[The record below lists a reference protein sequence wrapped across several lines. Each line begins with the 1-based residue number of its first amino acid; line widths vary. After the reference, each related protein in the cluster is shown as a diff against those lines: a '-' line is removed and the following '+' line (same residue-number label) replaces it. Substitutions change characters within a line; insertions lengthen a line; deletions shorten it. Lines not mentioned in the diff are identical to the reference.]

1 MFARLGDDDV
11 DDESSLHHV
20 LLGFGLFLLG
30 SSFFSIGFAF
40 LDFFFD
46 CFFLPISHKI
56 WVFRGKNKCFF
67 LSS

>member
-30 SSFFSIGFAF
+30 SSFFSIGSGF
-40 LDFFFD
+40 LEFFFFG
-46 CFFLPISHKI
+46 CFFLPVSHKI
-56 WVFRGKNKCFF
+56 WVF
-67 LSS
+67 